1 MLEDLKSSNKTVG
14 LKQSMKA
21 VEKMTA
27 KQVFIAKDAD
37 ERVVGRIKELCQKN
51 NIPIV
56 YVDTM
61 KQLGKAC
68 DIEVGASVACLLK

>member
-27 KQVFIAKDAD
+27 KQVFIAKDAE

>member
-1 MLEDLKSSNKTVG
+1 VLEDLKSSNKTVG

>member
-1 MLEDLKSSNKTVG
+1 M
-14 LKQSMKA
+14 KQSLKA
-21 VEKMTA
+21 VESLKA

-37 ERVVGRIKELCQKN
+37 EHVVARIKELCIKN

-68 DIEVGASVACLLK
+68 NIDVGASVACLL

>member
-1 MLEDLKSSNKTVG
+1 LK
-14 LKQSMKA
+14 
-21 VEKMTA
+21 A

-37 ERVVGRIKELCQKN
+37 EHVVARIKELCIKN

-68 DIEVGASVACLLK
+68 NIDVGASVACLL

>member
-1 MLEDLKSSNKTVG
+1 MLEILKNGNRTVG
-14 LKQSMKA
+14 LKQSVKA
-21 VEKMTA
+21 IEKSMA
-27 KQVFIAKDAD
+27 KQVFIASDAD
-37 ERVVGRIKELCQKN
+37 ERVIGRIKELCLKN

-68 DIEVGASVACLLK
+68 NIDVGAAVACLL

>member
-1 MLEDLKSSNKTVG
+1 MLEVLKNGNKTVG

-21 VEKMTA
+21 VEALKA

-37 ERVVGRIKELCQKN
+37 ERVVGRIKELCIEN

-68 DIEVGASVACLLK
+68 NIDVGAAVACLL

>member
-1 MLEDLKSSNKTVG
+1 VLEILKNSNKTVG
-14 LKQSMKA
+14 LKQSIKA
-21 VEKMTA
+21 VEALKA
-27 KQVFIAKDAD
+27 KQVFIAEDAD
-37 ERVVGRIKELCQKN
+37 ERVVARIKELCIKN

-68 DIEVGASVACLLK
+68 NIDVGAAVACLL

>member
-1 MLEDLKSSNKTVG
+1 MRHT
-14 LKQSMKA
+14 KQQS
-21 VEKMTA
+21 
-27 KQVFIAKDAD
+27 I
-37 ERVVGRIKELCQKN
+37 ELCIKN

-68 DIEVGASVACLLK
+68 NIDVGASVACLL